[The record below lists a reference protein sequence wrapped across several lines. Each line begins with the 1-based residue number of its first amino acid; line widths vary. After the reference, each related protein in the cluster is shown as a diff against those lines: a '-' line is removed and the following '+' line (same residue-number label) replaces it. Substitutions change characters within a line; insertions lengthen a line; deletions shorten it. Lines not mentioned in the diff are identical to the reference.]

1 VIEVKVKINS
11 IIIFKED
18 TKEII
23 AKIKE
28 DGFETREGFNILLDS
43 YSEEHVSNELVS
55 LKDILFFK
63 NNPQETYL
71 VTQINQRFF
80 YMTKLT
86 IVDDELTL
94 DTNYI
99 LAYPNSKLFGTLDEL
114 GLEKLNRRSPI
125 NGRGWAKS
133 PASFL

>member
-1 VIEVKVKINS
+1 MFNFKDLKINS
-11 IIIFKED
+11 IIVFKED

-43 YSEEHVSNELVS
+43 YSEENVSNELVS

-63 NNPQETYL
+63 NNPKETYL

-80 YMTKLT
+80 YMTKLI
-86 IVDDELTL
+86 IVNDELTL

-114 GLEKLNRRSPI
+114 GLEKLET
-125 NGRGWAKS
+125 KEE
-133 PASFL
+133 

>member
-1 VIEVKVKINS
+1 MFNFKDLKINS
-11 IIIFKED
+11 IIVFKED

-28 DGFETREGFNILLDS
+28 DGFEAREGFNILLDS

-86 IVDDELTL
+86 IVNDELTL

-114 GLEKLNRRSPI
+114 GLEKLNMEEE
-125 NGRGWAKS
+125 
-133 PASFL
+133 

>member
-1 VIEVKVKINS
+1 MFNFKDLKINS

-43 YSEEHVSNELVS
+43 YSEENLTNELVS

-63 NNPQETYL
+63 NNPKETYL

-80 YMTKLT
+80 YMTKL
-86 IVDDELTL
+86 IILDDELTL

-114 GLEKLNRRSPI
+114 GLEKLNT
-125 NGRGWAKS
+125 KEEE
-133 PASFL
+133 

>member
-1 VIEVKVKINS
+1 MFNFKDLKINS
-11 IIIFKED
+11 IIVFKED

-43 YSEEHVSNELVS
+43 YSEENVSNELVS

-114 GLEKLNRRSPI
+114 GLEKLNI
-125 NGRGWAKS
+125 EEE
-133 PASFL
+133 

>member
-1 VIEVKVKINS
+1 MFNFKDLKINS

-43 YSEEHVSNELVS
+43 YSEENVSNELVS

-80 YMTKLT
+80 YMTKLA
-86 IVDDELTL
+86 IVDDGLAL

-114 GLEKLNRRSPI
+114 GLEKLNMEEE
-125 NGRGWAKS
+125 
-133 PASFL
+133 

>member
-1 VIEVKVKINS
+1 MFSFKDLKINS

-43 YSEEHVSNELVS
+43 YSEENLTNELVS

-63 NNPQETYL
+63 NNPKETYL

-80 YMTKLT
+80 YMTKL
-86 IVDDELTL
+86 IILDDELTL

-114 GLEKLNRRSPI
+114 GLEKLNT
-125 NGRGWAKS
+125 KEEE
-133 PASFL
+133 

>member
-1 VIEVKVKINS
+1 MFNFKDLKINS

-28 DGFETREGFNILLDS
+28 DGFEIREGFNILLDS
-43 YSEEHVSNELVS
+43 YSEEHVSDELVS

-63 NNPQETYL
+63 NNPKETYL

-80 YMTKLT
+80 YMTKL
-86 IVDDELTL
+86 IILDDELTL

-99 LAYPNSKLFGTLDEL
+99 LAYPNNKLFGTLDEL
-114 GLEKLNRRSPI
+114 GLEKLQT
-125 NGRGWAKS
+125 KEE
-133 PASFL
+133 

>member
-1 VIEVKVKINS
+1 MFNFKDLKINS
-11 IIIFKED
+11 IIVFKED

-43 YSEEHVSNELVS
+43 YSEENVSNELVS

-114 GLEKLNRRSPI
+114 GLEKLNM
-125 NGRGWAKS
+125 GEE
-133 PASFL
+133 

>member
-1 VIEVKVKINS
+1 MFNFKDLKINS

-43 YSEEHVSNELVS
+43 YSEENVSNELVS

-86 IVDDELTL
+86 IIDDELTL

-114 GLEKLNRRSPI
+114 GLEKLNMEEE
-125 NGRGWAKS
+125 
-133 PASFL
+133 

>member
-1 VIEVKVKINS
+1 MFNIYNFKDLKINS
-11 IIIFKED
+11 IIVFKED

-43 YSEEHVSNELVS
+43 YSEENVSNELVS

-63 NNPQETYL
+63 NNPKETYL

-80 YMTKLT
+80 YMTKLI
-86 IVDDELTL
+86 IVNDELTL

-99 LAYPNSKLFGTLDEL
+99 LAYPNSRLFGTLDEL
-114 GLEKLNRRSPI
+114 GLEKL
-125 NGRGWAKS
+125 KTKEE
-133 PASFL
+133 

>member
-1 VIEVKVKINS
+1 MFNFKDLKINS
-11 IIIFKED
+11 IIVFKED

-63 NNPQETYL
+63 NNPKETYL

-80 YMTKLT
+80 YMTKLI
-86 IVDDELTL
+86 IVNDELTL

-114 GLEKLNRRSPI
+114 GLEKLNT
-125 NGRGWAKS
+125 KEE
-133 PASFL
+133 

>member
-1 VIEVKVKINS
+1 MFNFKDLKINS

-43 YSEEHVSNELVS
+43 YSEENLTNELVS

-63 NNPQETYL
+63 NNPKETYL

-80 YMTKLT
+80 YMTKL
-86 IVDDELTL
+86 IILDDELTL

-114 GLEKLNRRSPI
+114 GLEKLNT
-125 NGRGWAKS
+125 KEE
-133 PASFL
+133 

>member
-1 VIEVKVKINS
+1 MFSFKDLKINS

-28 DGFETREGFNILLDS
+28 DSFETREGFNILLDS
-43 YSEEHVSNELVS
+43 YSEENLTNELVS

-63 NNPQETYL
+63 NNPKETYL

-80 YMTKLT
+80 YMTKL
-86 IVDDELTL
+86 IILDDELTL

-114 GLEKLNRRSPI
+114 GLEKLQT
-125 NGRGWAKS
+125 KEEE
-133 PASFL
+133 

>member
-1 VIEVKVKINS
+1 MFNFKDLKINS
-11 IIIFKED
+11 IIVFKED

-28 DGFETREGFNILLDS
+28 DEFETREGFNILLDS
-43 YSEEHVSNELVS
+43 YSEENVSNELVS

-94 DTNYI
+94 NTNYI

-114 GLEKLNRRSPI
+114 GLEKL
-125 NGRGWAKS
+125 KMEEE
-133 PASFL
+133 

>member
-1 VIEVKVKINS
+1 MFDFKDLKINS

-43 YSEEHVSNELVS
+43 YSEEHVSDELVS

-63 NNPQETYL
+63 NNPKETYL

-80 YMTKLT
+80 YMTKL
-86 IVDDELTL
+86 IILDDELTL

-114 GLEKLNRRSPI
+114 GLEKLNT
-125 NGRGWAKS
+125 KEEE
-133 PASFL
+133 

>member
-1 VIEVKVKINS
+1 MFNFKDLKINS
-11 IIIFKED
+11 IIVFKED

-28 DGFETREGFNILLDS
+28 DGFETREGFNILLNS
-43 YSEEHVSNELVS
+43 YSEEHVSDELVS

-63 NNPQETYL
+63 NNPKETYL

-80 YMTKLT
+80 YMTKL
-86 IVDDELTL
+86 IILDDELTL

-99 LAYPNSKLFGTLDEL
+99 LVYPNSKLFGTLDEL
-114 GLEKLNRRSPI
+114 GLEKLNT
-125 NGRGWAKS
+125 KEEE
-133 PASFL
+133 

>member
-1 VIEVKVKINS
+1 MFNFKDLKINS
-11 IIIFKED
+11 IIVFKED

-28 DGFETREGFNILLDS
+28 DRFETREGFNILLDS
-43 YSEEHVSNELVS
+43 YSEENVSNELVS

-114 GLEKLNRRSPI
+114 GLEKLNMEEE
-125 NGRGWAKS
+125 
-133 PASFL
+133 

>member
-1 VIEVKVKINS
+1 MFNFKDLKINS
-11 IIIFKED
+11 IIVFKED

-28 DGFETREGFNILLDS
+28 DGFKTREGFNILLDS

-114 GLEKLNRRSPI
+114 GLEKLNMEEE
-125 NGRGWAKS
+125 
-133 PASFL
+133 

>member
-1 VIEVKVKINS
+1 MFNFKDLKINS
-11 IIIFKED
+11 IIVFKED

-28 DGFETREGFNILLDS
+28 DGFETREGFNVLLDS

-63 NNPQETYL
+63 NNPKETYL

-80 YMTKLT
+80 YMTKLI
-86 IVDDELTL
+86 IVNDELTL

-114 GLEKLNRRSPI
+114 GLEKLNT
-125 NGRGWAKS
+125 KEE
-133 PASFL
+133 

>member
-1 VIEVKVKINS
+1 MFNFKDLKINS
-11 IIIFKED
+11 IIVFKED

-63 NNPQETYL
+63 NNPKETYL

-80 YMTKLT
+80 YMTKLI

-114 GLEKLNRRSPI
+114 GLEKLET
-125 NGRGWAKS
+125 KEE
-133 PASFL
+133 

>member
-1 VIEVKVKINS
+1 MFSFKDLKINS

-43 YSEEHVSNELVS
+43 YSEEHVSDELVS

-63 NNPQETYL
+63 NNPKETYL

-80 YMTKLT
+80 YMTKL
-86 IVDDELTL
+86 IILDDELTL

-114 GLEKLNRRSPI
+114 GLEKLQT
-125 NGRGWAKS
+125 KEEE
-133 PASFL
+133 

>member
-1 VIEVKVKINS
+1 MFSFKDLKINS
-11 IIIFKED
+11 IIVFKED

-43 YSEEHVSNELVS
+43 YSEENVTNELVS

-63 NNPQETYL
+63 NNPKETYL

-80 YMTKLT
+80 YMTKL
-86 IVDDELTL
+86 IILDDELTL

-114 GLEKLNRRSPI
+114 GLEKLNT
-125 NGRGWAKS
+125 KEEE
-133 PASFL
+133 

>member
-1 VIEVKVKINS
+1 MFSFKDLKINS

-43 YSEEHVSNELVS
+43 YSEEHVSDELVS

-63 NNPQETYL
+63 NNPKETYL

-80 YMTKLT
+80 YMTKL
-86 IVDDELTL
+86 IILDDELTL

-99 LAYPNSKLFGTLDEL
+99 LAYPNSKLFCTLDEL
-114 GLEKLNRRSPI
+114 GLEKLQT
-125 NGRGWAKS
+125 KEE
-133 PASFL
+133 

>member
-1 VIEVKVKINS
+1 MFSFKDLKINS

-43 YSEEHVSNELVS
+43 YSEENLTNGLVS

-63 NNPQETYL
+63 NNPKETYL

-80 YMTKLT
+80 YMTKL
-86 IVDDELTL
+86 IILDDELTL

-99 LAYPNSKLFGTLDEL
+99 LTYPNNKLFVTLDEL
-114 GLEKLNRRSPI
+114 GLEKLQT
-125 NGRGWAKS
+125 KEE
-133 PASFL
+133 

>member
-1 VIEVKVKINS
+1 MFNFKDLKINS

-23 AKIKE
+23 TKIKE

-43 YSEEHVSNELVS
+43 YSEENLTNELVS

-63 NNPQETYL
+63 NNPKETYL

-80 YMTKLT
+80 YMTKL
-86 IVDDELTL
+86 IILDDELTL

-114 GLEKLNRRSPI
+114 GLEKLNT
-125 NGRGWAKS
+125 KEEE
-133 PASFL
+133 

>member
-1 VIEVKVKINS
+1 MFNFKDLKINS

-43 YSEEHVSNELVS
+43 YSEEHISDELVS

-63 NNPQETYL
+63 NNPKETYL

-80 YMTKLT
+80 YMTKL
-86 IVDDELTL
+86 IILDDELTL

-114 GLEKLNRRSPI
+114 GLEKLNT
-125 NGRGWAKS
+125 KEE
-133 PASFL
+133 

>member
-1 VIEVKVKINS
+1 MFNFKDLKINS
-11 IIIFKED
+11 IIVFKED

-99 LAYPNSKLFGTLDEL
+99 LAYPNSKLFGTLNEL
-114 GLEKLNRRSPI
+114 GLEKLNMEEE
-125 NGRGWAKS
+125 
-133 PASFL
+133 

>member
-1 VIEVKVKINS
+1 MFNFKDLKINS
-11 IIIFKED
+11 IIIFEED

-43 YSEEHVSNELVS
+43 YSEENLTNELVS

-63 NNPQETYL
+63 NNPKETYL

-80 YMTKLT
+80 YMTKL
-86 IVDDELTL
+86 IILDDELTL

-114 GLEKLNRRSPI
+114 GLEKLQT
-125 NGRGWAKS
+125 KEE
-133 PASFL
+133 

>member
-1 VIEVKVKINS
+1 MFNFKDLKINS
-11 IIIFKED
+11 IIVFKED

-23 AKIKE
+23 SKIKE

-43 YSEEHVSNELVS
+43 YSEEHVSDELVS

-63 NNPQETYL
+63 NNPKETYL

-80 YMTKLT
+80 YMTKL
-86 IVDDELTL
+86 IILDDELTL

-114 GLEKLNRRSPI
+114 GLEKLQT
-125 NGRGWAKS
+125 KEE
-133 PASFL
+133 

>member
-1 VIEVKVKINS
+1 MFNFKDLKINS
-11 IIIFKED
+11 IIVFKED

-43 YSEEHVSNELVS
+43 YSEENVSNELVS

-114 GLEKLNRRSPI
+114 GLEKLNM
-125 NGRGWAKS
+125 KEE
-133 PASFL
+133 

>member
-1 VIEVKVKINS
+1 MFNFKDLKINS
-11 IIIFKED
+11 IIVFKED
-18 TKEII
+18 RKEII

-43 YSEEHVSNELVS
+43 YSEENVSNELVS

-114 GLEKLNRRSPI
+114 GLEKLNMEEE
-125 NGRGWAKS
+125 
-133 PASFL
+133 

>member
-1 VIEVKVKINS
+1 MFNFKDLKINS
-11 IIIFKED
+11 IIVFKED

-43 YSEEHVSNELVS
+43 YSEENVSNELVS

-86 IVDDELTL
+86 IIDDELTL

-114 GLEKLNRRSPI
+114 GLEKLNMEEE
-125 NGRGWAKS
+125 
-133 PASFL
+133 

>member
-1 VIEVKVKINS
+1 MFNFKDLKINS

-43 YSEEHVSNELVS
+43 YSEDHVSDELVS

-63 NNPQETYL
+63 NNPKETYL

-80 YMTKLT
+80 YMTKL
-86 IVDDELTL
+86 IILDDELTL

-114 GLEKLNRRSPI
+114 GLEKLQT
-125 NGRGWAKS
+125 KEE
-133 PASFL
+133 

>member
-1 VIEVKVKINS
+1 MFNFKDLKINS
-11 IIIFKED
+11 IIVFKED

-28 DGFETREGFNILLDS
+28 DGFETREGFSILLDS

-114 GLEKLNRRSPI
+114 GLEKLNMEEE
-125 NGRGWAKS
+125 
-133 PASFL
+133 

>member
-1 VIEVKVKINS
+1 MFNFKDLKINS

-43 YSEEHVSNELVS
+43 YSEEHVSDELVS

-63 NNPQETYL
+63 NNPKETYL

-80 YMTKLT
+80 YMTKL
-86 IVDDELTL
+86 IILDDELTL

-114 GLEKLNRRSPI
+114 GLEKLNT
-125 NGRGWAKS
+125 KEE
-133 PASFL
+133 

>member
-1 VIEVKVKINS
+1 MFNFKDLKINS
-11 IIIFKED
+11 IIVFKED

-86 IVDDELTL
+86 IVD
-94 DTNYI
+94 I
-99 LAYPNSKLFGTLDEL
+99 SKT
-114 GLEKLNRRSPI
+114 I
-125 NGRGWAKS
+125 
-133 PASFL
+133 

>member
-1 VIEVKVKINS
+1 MFNFKDLKINS
-11 IIIFKED
+11 IIVFKED

-43 YSEEHVSNELVS
+43 YSEENVSNELVS

-114 GLEKLNRRSPI
+114 GLEKLQT
-125 NGRGWAKS
+125 KEE
-133 PASFL
+133 

>member
-1 VIEVKVKINS
+1 MFNFKDLKINS

-43 YSEEHVSNELVS
+43 YSEENVSNELVS

-114 GLEKLNRRSPI
+114 GLEKLNMEEE
-125 NGRGWAKS
+125 
-133 PASFL
+133 

>member
-1 VIEVKVKINS
+1 MFNFKDLKINS

-43 YSEEHVSNELVS
+43 YSEENVTNELVS

-63 NNPQETYL
+63 NNPKETYL

-86 IVDDELTL
+86 ILDDELTL

-114 GLEKLNRRSPI
+114 GLEKLNT
-125 NGRGWAKS
+125 KEEE
-133 PASFL
+133 

>member
-1 VIEVKVKINS
+1 MFSFKDLKINS

-43 YSEEHVSNELVS
+43 YSEENVTDELVS

-63 NNPQETYL
+63 NNPKETYL

-80 YMTKLT
+80 YMTKL
-86 IVDDELTL
+86 IILDDELTL

-114 GLEKLNRRSPI
+114 GLEKLNT
-125 NGRGWAKS
+125 KEE
-133 PASFL
+133 